1 LAISPRE
8 ASNTVMWAGQRPRST
23 SASITASTMAPLLFS
38 LPSSAPLWELKLT
51 LIATLSS
58 QV

>member
-1 LAISPRE
+1 
-8 ASNTVMWAGQRPRST
+8 MWAGQRPRST